1 MSEILKFQGRLGEKE
16 MKARSLK
23 LSAEG
28 LIKSLREILDP
39 FEPVEDLN
47 IELASQEMANLE
59 KTMLEL
65 RDTLHDITAIKKALG
80 R

>member
-16 MKARSLK
+16 MEARSLK

-39 FEPVEDLN
+39 FEAVEDLN

>member
-1 MSEILKFQGRLGEKE
+1 LSEILKYKGRLSEKE
-16 MKARSLK
+16 LEAKQLRLGAD
-23 LSAEG
+23 G
-28 LIKSLREILDP
+28 LVKSLRDTLDP
-39 FEPVEDLN
+39 FEPVEELN

-59 KTMLEL
+59 KALLEL

>member
-1 MSEILKFQGRLGEKE
+1 MSEILKYKGRLGEKE
-16 MKARSLK
+16 LEAKQLRLGAD
-23 LSAEG
+23 G
-28 LIKSLREILDP
+28 LVKSLRDTLDP
-39 FEPVEDLN
+39 FEPVEELN

-59 KTMLEL
+59 KALLEL